1 MSRIYNTPS
10 IEIEYCVM
18 SIYSAHFV
26 WGWTSQAWD
35 PSLYERVLV
44 RYIQWLHHIPSPS
57 RSQKLR
63 SLFHIFLLK
72 YYLVPHIF
80 HELLIWPVKL
90 FHLHWIHA
98 MDQKQRS
105 SNWDCLSWQP
115 VWISF
120 AEFCFVVLIILLF
133 FIICL
138 AFQKAFT
145 ISIIVM
151 FKLLFYFFIYY
162 FL

>member
-1 MSRIYNTPS
+1 MSLLREGGPHKRET
-10 IEIEYCVM
+10 
-18 SIYSAHFV
+18 H
-26 WGWTSQAWD
+26 
-35 PSLYERVLV
+35 LYIKGALV
-44 RYIQWLHHIPSPS
+44 RYIHWLHHIPSQHEPKVEIIPLELS
-57 RSQKLR
+57 R
-63 SLFHIFLLK
+63 IFLLK
-72 YYLVPHIF
+72 YNLVPHIF
-80 HELLIWPVKL
+80 HELLIWPVQL
-90 FHLHWIHA
+90 FHLHW